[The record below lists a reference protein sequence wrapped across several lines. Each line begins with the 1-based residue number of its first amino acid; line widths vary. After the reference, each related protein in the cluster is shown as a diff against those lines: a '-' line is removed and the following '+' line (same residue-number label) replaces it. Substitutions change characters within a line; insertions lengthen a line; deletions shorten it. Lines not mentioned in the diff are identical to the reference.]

1 MRCATGPLPAIH
13 RRRTTHSENAGAN
26 KEEEEGGQVDPKG
39 KYNVVMALI
48 LMLMFLGLLA
58 AIFAQVRRKIEYR

>member
-1 MRCATGPLPAIH
+1 MCTMRCATGPLPAIH
-13 RRRTTHSENAGAN
+13 WRRPTPSGNADAN
-26 KEEEEGGQVDPKG
+26 NEEEEGGQVDPKR

-58 AIFAQVRRKIEYR
+58 AIFGQVRRKK